1 MLMFF
6 HRLTKAKMTDYNIA
20 LIQYCFHTILLQVCR
35 EKILQYCQ
43 VAYYLE
49 IIFQGFNITRYNSA
63 EILYLQETILSGYN
77 IVSWKNCISS
87 ILHLVIWNHLGN
99 IATDNIESSAFFPPG
114 NIEPWKYCQNA
125 IYPGRILRRFS
136 PFQNNLNYRIALHCE
151 DDKRY
156 KKWWQWLYLVVLH
169 KTFRIYRN
177 IETIL
182 RM

>member
-1 MLMFF
+1 MFF

-99 IATDNIESSAFFPPG
+99 IATDNIESSAFSPLVILNPENIARMQYIQVEYCEGFPLS
-114 NIEPWKYCQNA
+114 
-125 IYPGRILRRFS
+125 R
-136 PFQNNLNYRIALHCE
+136 
-151 DDKRY
+151 
-156 KKWWQWLYLVVLH
+156 
-169 KTFRIYRN
+169 
-177 IETIL
+177 TI
-182 RM
+182 